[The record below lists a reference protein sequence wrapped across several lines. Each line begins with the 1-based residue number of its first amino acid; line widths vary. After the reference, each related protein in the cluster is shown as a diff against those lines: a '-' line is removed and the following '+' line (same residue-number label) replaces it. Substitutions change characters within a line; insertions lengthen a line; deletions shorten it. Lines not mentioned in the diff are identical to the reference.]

1 MEASINNNTTLD
13 RETYSEP
20 IKTCKM
26 DLSAKAVDCIQLLT
40 IFAKHFI
47 LGVSQGYE
55 YAYDKVEQNPGA
67 FSLIPQKIRTAMSAN
82 FFHFKFNFIITLPCG
97 ETLLITNSIHASNIT
112 MKVEYILY

>member
-1 MEASINNNTTLD
+1 
-13 RETYSEP
+13 
-20 IKTCKM
+20 M
-26 DLSAKAVDCIQLLT
+26 DLPAKAVDCIQLLT
-40 IFAKHFI
+40 IFAKHFM
-47 LGVSQGYE
+47 LDVSQGYE

-97 ETLLITNSIHASNIT
+97 ETLLITNSIHASNIP